1 MAIFFHAKPQCVS
14 TTCSLSV
21 ILLSQKKSESEDFGL
36 QTKGRQI
43 PATCGTMQNS
53 RKISWF
59 GAEGDEGGGKELIE
73 RPPHLILKEITAFWV
88 TLWLQ
93 KKKILHNLDISWKQ
107 VWITDRWGHCPSARP
122 MDLRIGGNRNLHFLS
137 TSRGEKIFVGH
148 SLCFS
153 LRAGLCFYSFLI
165 LCTGL

>member
-21 ILLSQKKSESEDFGL
+21 ILFSQKKSESKDFGF
-36 QTKGRQI
+36 QTKARQI

-53 RKISWF
+53 MKISWF
-59 GAEGDEGGGKELIE
+59 GAEGDGGGGKELIE
-73 RPPHLILKEITAFWV
+73 RPPHLILKEITAFWII
-88 TLWLQ
+88 LWLQ
-93 KKKILHNLDISWKQ
+93 KKKKLHNLDISWKL
-107 VWITDRWGHCPSARP
+107 VVITDRRGHCPSTRP
-122 MDLRIGGNRNLHFLS
+122 MDLTIGGNENLHFLS
-137 TSRGEKIFVGH
+137 TSRGEKIILGH

-153 LRAGLCFYSFLI
+153 LRAGLRFFSLLI